1 MTIIPFIS
9 NFKSTTIPKAFIL
22 NGFVTAAITLFAVE
36 MRQLFNDEKGKLYL
50 FFNGFFEGSALTET
64 QIASIVFLATLL
76 SAYIVYII
84 MYVIVG
90 FGGGMLIS

>member
-9 NFKSTTIPKAFIL
+9 NFKATTIPKAFIL

-50 FFNGFFEGSALTET
+50 FFNGFF
-64 QIASIVFLATLL
+64 
-76 SAYIVYII
+76 
-84 MYVIVG
+84 
-90 FGGGMLIS
+90 